1 MKGKDVYK
9 ANVAVT
15 LAIVPSKLN
24 SEDLVVYVY
33 SGDTLVGS
41 KCVTAEGLKENG
53 GKVIIENVVLENGAT
68 VRFDLSG
75 TQH

>member
-41 KCVTAEGLKENG
+41 KRVTAEGLKENG
-53 GKVIIENVVLENGAT
+53 GKVIIET